1 MEVKR
6 KKIGIKRS
14 FFFRIIIPF
23 ILIIILCYFMQSD
36 FGIEIIFGENFNTP
50 YWRNYQT
57 TTFFANDGSGWVA
70 FFTCFTFLYP
80 LYWLLKWSDRCPSCN
95 CWSANEVLEEKL
107 IDYDDFTSNY
117 SETTKENNVSTT
129 KHYKRTTE
137 TTTYNV
143 FHKCKFCDHLWNTK
157 KTERSESKE
166 RI

>member
-1 MEVKR
+1 M
-6 KKIGIKRS
+6 KKQDKKEKGMHNS
-14 FFFRIIIPF
+14 FLYKILIPF
-23 ILIIILCYFMQSD
+23 ILIIILIYFVTSD
-36 FGIEIIFGENFNTP
+36 YGLEIIFGENISTIYP
-50 YWRNYQT
+50 GRRKWT
-57 TTFFANDGSGWVA
+57 GSPPGSGWLL
-70 FFTCFTFLYP
+70 FFTCFLFLYP
-80 LYWLLKWSDRCPSCN
+80 GYWFSQWSDRCPSCN
-95 CWSANEVLEEKL
+95 IWSANEVLEEKL